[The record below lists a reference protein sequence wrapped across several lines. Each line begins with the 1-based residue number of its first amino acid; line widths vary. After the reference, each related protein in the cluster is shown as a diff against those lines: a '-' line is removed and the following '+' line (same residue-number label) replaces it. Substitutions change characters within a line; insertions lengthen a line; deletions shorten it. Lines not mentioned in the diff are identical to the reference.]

1 MKKFINSVDTIL
13 KKGDY
18 ILIYPEQSMWWN
30 YRKPKPLKDGAYNL
44 AVRSKVPVVPIF
56 ITLKESNKIGEDGF
70 SIMEYYINIEKPIF
84 PNDTISHKE
93 NIKFLKKKNFE
104 VWKNIYEDFYGIP
117 LKYTTI
123 NKDVFNE

>member
-44 AVRSKVPVVPIF
+44 AVRNKVPVVPIF

-70 SIMEYYINIEKPIF
+70 PIMEYYINIEKPIF

>member
-30 YRKPKPLKDGAYNL
+30 YRK
-44 AVRSKVPVVPIF
+44 
-56 ITLKESNKIGEDGF
+56 
-70 SIMEYYINIEKPIF
+70 F